1 MCVFRKS
8 TRGPWS
14 GKSVHVPGIF
24 VGQIILHCGHGVGD
38 PTARHSFLVDY
49 FEVHGIGLSLRSHEK
64 TVRTSAQTL
73 KLIV

>member
-8 TRGPWS
+8 TRGPQS

-38 PTARHSFLVDY
+38 PTARHYDY
-49 FEVHGIGLSLRSHEK
+49 FEVHDTGLSLRSHEK